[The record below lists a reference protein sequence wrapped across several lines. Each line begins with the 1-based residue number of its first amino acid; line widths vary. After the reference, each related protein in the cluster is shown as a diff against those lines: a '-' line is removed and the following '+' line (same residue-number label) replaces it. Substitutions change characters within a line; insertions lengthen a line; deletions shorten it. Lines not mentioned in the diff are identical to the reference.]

1 MSIEG
6 VAQPEELIVDKRIRL
21 REYDGIFDFAL
32 PWYQDEEMVYLV
44 DGVKRKYDLEKIKCM
59 YEYLN
64 KMGELYFIEIKEDGK
79 FIPIGDVT
87 FSKDDLQ
94 IVIGDKTYKG
104 RGIGKKVIRKLVE
117 RARLLGYEE
126 IKVEEIYDFNIGSQK
141 CFEQVGFLKYEKTR
155 MGNRYIKSIN

>member
-6 VAQPEELIVDKRIRL
+6 VVQPEELTVDKRIRL
-21 REYDGIFDFAL
+21 RKYDGIFDFAL

-64 KMGELYFIEIKEDGK
+64 KMGELYFIEIKADGK

-87 FSKDDLQ
+87 FSKDDLP
-94 IVIGDKTYKG
+94 IVIGDKAYRG
-104 RGIGKKVIRKLVE
+104 RGIGKQI
-117 RARLLGYEE
+117 
-126 IKVEEIYDFNIGSQK
+126 
-141 CFEQVGFLKYEKTR
+141 
-155 MGNRYIKSIN
+155 YIKYLIK